1 MKTSAYVRSPET
13 LCSVSEL
20 VGASGFMVLR
30 LPTPA
35 VVVLEAAE
43 AEVAAAPS
51 AAVVVVGI
59 GLLKASKNA
68 GVPKVSVR
76 AMARTCQGVSS

>member
-1 MKTSAYVRSPET
+1 MFV
-13 LCSVSEL
+13 
-20 VGASGFMVLR
+20 R

-51 AAVVVVGI
+51 AAVAVVGI
-59 GLLKASKNA
+59 GRLKASKNA

-76 AMARTCQGVSS
+76 AMARTCHSVSDCQYDQIRAGSYSFSECSKPVS